1 MARGGFSRRRSSG
14 PPLKLIGI
22 LLAIAFVAFVGAV
35 FWYSGQAESRRPEQV
50 EIRVEAT
57 NVGPQS
63 Q

>member
-1 MARGGFSRRRSSG
+1 MARGGFSRRRGSG

-22 LLAIAFVAFVGAV
+22 LAAVAFVGFVGAV
-35 FWYSGQAESRRPEQV
+35 FWFSGQAESRRPEQV

-57 NVGPQS
+57 NAGPQT

>member
-14 PPLKLIGI
+14 PPLKLVVI
-22 LLAIAFVAFVGAV
+22 LLAVIFVAFVGGV
-35 FWYSGQAESRRPEQV
+35 FWYSGQAESRKPEQA

-57 NVGPQS
+57 NVGPQT